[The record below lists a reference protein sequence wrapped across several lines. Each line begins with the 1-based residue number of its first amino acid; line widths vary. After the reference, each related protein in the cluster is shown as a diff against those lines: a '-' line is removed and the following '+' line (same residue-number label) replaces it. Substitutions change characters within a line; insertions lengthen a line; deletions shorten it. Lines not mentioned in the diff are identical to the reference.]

1 MGIVGSPRTLGRW
14 CDCWPL
20 TMAES
25 TCTSC
30 WRLGWCDPTLQKM
43 GNMWARGPWRNQ
55 HFQQQ
60 RAMIFFNL
68 RSVSWTSIVGKLPR
82 KCHEDLVHNT
92 FSISFNGI
100 CRGLFTASSPFFFW
114 KQFPS
119 SSIFQFHGQQL
130 EQVLVHIVLLP
141 IHIYMLGWTTAG
153 WASHRHVSIQGHIW
167 SLCAMFTAYRFA
179 AFQQLYS
186 VQNSRT
192 TKSAQRINA
201 HILQFMKDESSRAY
215 YQERYRGPPTHPPKP
230 PQAITRNKQRS
241 NMYASSSK
249 MNHQERTI
257 KNVITPPPLPPK
269 TPQATSSVATC
280 MSILSVRWTMFET
293 PQRTWS
299 DNVRHLYVTS
309 TTLNASSSYTT
320 SM

>member
-82 KCHEDLVHNT
+82 NAMRTWSTTHFQYLSMVFAGDCSPHHLHFFLKT
-92 FSISFNGI
+92 ISFI
-100 CRGLFTASSPFFFW
+100 LHFSVPWPTAGTSSCPHCSFA
-114 KQFPS
+114 
-119 SSIFQFHGQQL
+119 
-130 EQVLVHIVLLP
+130 

-167 SLCAMFTAYRFA
+167 SLCTMFTAYRFA

-230 PQAITRNKQRS
+230 PQAITSNKQRS

-257 KNVITPPPLPPK
+257 KNVITPRHSPPK

-293 PQRTWS
+293 PQRSWS

>member
-82 KCHEDLVHNT
+82 NAMRTWSTTHFQYLSMVFAGDC
-92 FSISFNGI
+92 
-100 CRGLFTASSPFFFW
+100 SPHHLHFFW

-141 IHIYMLGWTTAG
+141 YIFICLAEQLRVGQAIDTC
-153 WASHRHVSIQGHIW
+153 
-167 SLCAMFTAYRFA
+167 LYRVTYEAFA
-179 AFQQLYS
+179 PCSQLIDLLRS
-186 VQNSRT
+186 SNSTLSRT
-192 TKSAQRINA
+192 HVPRRAHSVSTRISFN
-201 HILQFMKDESSRAY
+201 SW
-215 YQERYRGPPTHPPKP
+215 
-230 PQAITRNKQRS
+230 
-241 NMYASSSK
+241 K

-257 KNVITPPPLPPK
+257 KNVIAAPPPTPQNPHKQSQATSSVATCMQVHQRWIIKSVLSRTLSPPATPPPK

-293 PQRTWS
+293 PQRSWS